1 MGNTT
6 GDMRIEDLRCFIAV
20 AESGH
25 LSETADRLGLP
36 QPTLSR
42 RVARV
47 EKHVGT
53 PLFERAGRRLF
64 LNLRGQTFL
73 RHARRI
79 TREVDAAAAEIQR
92 LMDPELGTIRL
103 DFMHSLGTWMVPELI
118 RTFRI
123 DHPRVEF
130 QLHQGSANNLVER
143 VLADESDLAL
153 VGPKPAEVGAGLG
166 WSPLLRQRLAL
177 AVPEGHRLDG
187 EGPIGLREAASE
199 PFVAMLPG
207 FGTRVLLDAL
217 ATDAAMTPNIVF
229 ESMELTTVS
238 GLVSAGLGVGVLPL
252 GDPYLPTVGVNLRPL
267 VPPAHRDLGLVWRA
281 AAEPAPAVEV
291 FRDFVAES
299 RFALKEQKPLPEKGA
314 VD

>member
-267 VPPAHRDLGLVWRA
+267 VPPAHRDLGLVCRA

>member
-1 MGNTT
+1 MENST
-6 GDMRIEDLRCFIAV
+6 GDLRIEDLRCFIEV

-25 LSETADRLGLP
+25 LTATADHLGIP
-36 QPTLSR
+36 QTTLSR
-42 RVARV
+42 RMARV

-53 PLFERAGRRLF
+53 PLFERAGRRLH
-64 LNLRGQTFL
+64 LNPRGQAFL
-73 RHARRI
+73 VHAHRI
-79 TREVDAAAAEIQR
+79 AAEMDAATAQIAR

-118 RTFRI
+118 RTFRT

-130 QLHQGSANNLVER
+130 ELHQGSANTLGER
-143 VLADESDLAL
+143 VLGDAADLAL
-153 VGPKPAEVGAGLG
+153 VGPKPPEVGTDLDWA
-166 WSPLLRQRLAL
+166 PLLRQRLAL

-187 EGPIGLREAASE
+187 TGPVALQEADGE

-207 FGTRVLLDAL
+207 FGTRMLLDDL
-217 ATDAAMTPNIVF
+217 ASAAGMTPDVVF

-267 VPPAHRDLGLVWRA
+267 EPPVFRELGLVWKIPA
-281 AAEPAPAVEV
+281 GPAPSVEI
-291 FRDFVAES
+291 FRDFVAGS
-299 RFALKEQKPLPEKGA
+299 RFALEQQE
-314 VD
+314 